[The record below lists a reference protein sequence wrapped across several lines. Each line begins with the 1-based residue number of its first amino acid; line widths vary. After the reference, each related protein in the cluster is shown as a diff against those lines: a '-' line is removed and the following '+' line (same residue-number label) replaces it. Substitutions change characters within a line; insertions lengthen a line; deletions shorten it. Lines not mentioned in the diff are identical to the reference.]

1 MIKRNAEGKV
11 IEFEDEKAF
20 LPSTKQSKKA
30 SRENQSPIPLTVEEV
45 EALHQASVEAVLVE
59 MEQNTKAF
67 MSELE
72 AKVVEIDQKKKK
84 AVQAC
89 REICVKQKAEARKAM
104 EEAEKKADKL
114 FEENR
119 RSVLDVYYDQMKPL
133 NDVAEK
139 FADKQKAA
147 VKDALEACEKVKE
160 MHLAEVK
167 VRQKQQEEERRR
179 KEEVNTET
187 AVK

>member
-1 MIKRNAEGKV
+1 MIKRDAEGKA

-20 LPSTKQSKKA
+20 LPSTRQAKKA

-45 EALHQASVEAVLVE
+45 EALHQVAVEAVLVE
-59 MEQNTKAF
+59 MEQNTKTF
-67 MSELE
+67 MAELE
-72 AKVVEIDQKKKK
+72 AKVVEIDKKKK
-84 AVQAC
+84 LGVQAC

-104 EEAEKKADKL
+104 VEAEKKADQL

-119 RSVLDVYYDQMKPL
+119 RAVLDVYYDQMNPL
-133 NDVAEK
+133 NEEAEK
-139 FADKQKAA
+139 FATKQKVA

-160 MHLAEVK
+160 MHLADVK
-167 VRQKQQEEERRR
+167 VRQMQQEEEKRR
-179 KEEVNTET
+179 KDEEA